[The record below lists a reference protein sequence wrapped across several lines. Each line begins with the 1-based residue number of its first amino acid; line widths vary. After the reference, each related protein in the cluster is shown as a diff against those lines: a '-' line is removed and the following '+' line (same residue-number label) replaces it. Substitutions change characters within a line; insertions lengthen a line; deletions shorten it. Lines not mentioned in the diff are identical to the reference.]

1 MGKIQQLS
9 FDRPLNVAN
18 IEGIK
23 ATNVIFKEQTNNKT
37 KTPAQNMQKA
47 EVQPNQLR
55 RSTKNKT
62 WLLWKPR

>member
-18 IEGIK
+18 IEGRK

-37 KTPAQNMQKA
+37 KTPAQNMQEA